1 MYNTTKCCRVV
12 AAVGIERE
20 NVQCFFFF
28 FHSCFK
34 SCVVRESWCVLSQF
48 NGVCFFFYHKRKKK
62 KVPKSS
68 FGRCHFSVVSKR
80 RITAAVRVGK
90 KGCTK
95 TCTFYTPAVPSRL
108 VVLLQLS
115 NELNVNFAFWTLNRS
130 KHAKNFECFFLGM
143 FCTSTGCAPFKE

>member
-28 FHSCFK
+28 ILALKVAWSERVDASYHSLTGFV
-34 SCVVRESWCVLSQF
+34 S
-48 NGVCFFFYHKRKKK
+48 FFITNEKKKK

-115 NELNVNFAFWTLNRS
+115 NELNVNFAF
-130 KHAKNFECFFLGM
+130 
-143 FCTSTGCAPFKE
+143 

>member
-28 FHSCFK
+28 ILALKVAWSERVDASYHSLTGFV
-34 SCVVRESWCVLSQF
+34 S
-48 NGVCFFFYHKRKKK
+48 FFITNEK
-62 KVPKSS
+62 KSS
-68 FGRCHFSVVSKR
+68 QVEFRQMPLFRGLEATHYRCSKS
-80 RITAAVRVGK
+80 GK

-115 NELNVNFAFWTLNRS
+115 NELNVNFAF
-130 KHAKNFECFFLGM
+130 
-143 FCTSTGCAPFKE
+143 

>member
-1 MYNTTKCCRVV
+1 MLPCGRCCWHRTW
-12 AAVGIERE
+12 ERT
-20 NVQCFFFF
+20 VLFFFF
-28 FHSCFK
+28 ILALKVAWSERVDASYHSLTGFV
-34 SCVVRESWCVLSQF
+34 S
-48 NGVCFFFYHKRKKK
+48 FFITNEKKK